1 MRGQGIESFSSRTKM
16 GKSYLRVNLPEKLTP
31 PTKWKKIAKTACSH
45 LIVYVTA
52 VLAPVVEV
60 LAKPLEEAG
69 HIILK
74 LPLTRISLLQ
84 Y

>member
-1 MRGQGIESFSSRTKM
+1 MCGQGALNLLALRQKWSF
-16 GKSYLRVNLPEKLTP
+16 LRVNLPEKLTP
-31 PTKWKKIAKTACSH
+31 PTKLDTIAKTACSH
-45 LIVYVTA
+45 LIVYVTT

-74 LPLTRISLLQ
+74 SPLMRISLLQ